1 MQRSY
6 TGNATYSSPSGKA
19 GKAFVSELARLFR
32 AYGEGSTLES
42 VALTAVMIMPALLLQ
57 KPHVSSKNRDHV
69 ACLQRRLI
77 SWQEG
82 DIDSLVRE
90 GRTIQRHLRQTNSCL
105 DDMQRT
111 TRIFTRLMFQGKVKA
126 AMRFLSSESK
136 GTSLTLD
143 SLVTTGTQQPPT
155 TVRDE
160 LAKNIHQVSLHTQ
173 VPYFPLVTIPLMSTL
188 FYLNASMV

>member
-1 MQRSY
+1 MDGVDFRDAVLAAY
-6 TGNATYSSPSGKA
+6 VEVIHWKRNLFLTPSGKA

-57 KPHVSSKNRDHV
+57 KPHVSSKTCDHV
-69 ACLQRRLI
+69 ACLQCRLI

-82 DIDSLVRE
+82 DIESLVRE
-90 GRTIQRHLRQTNSCL
+90 GRTIQRHLRQTSSRL

-111 TRIFTRLMFQGKVKA
+111 TRIFTRLMFQGKVKG
-126 AMRFLSSESK
+126 AMRFLSTESK

-155 TVRDE
+155 IVHDE
-160 LAKNIHQVSLHTQ
+160 LAKNTHQVSLHTQ
-173 VPYFPLVTIPLMSTL
+173 VPCFPL
-188 FYLNASMV
+188 